1 MGDPGCPSG
10 TSSAPENISSSM
22 HCGTL
27 PGAPGSPTSPIRF
40 GCDSR
45 TGRDRELEVDIFDP
59 ASLALVQQCD
69 IPHVVRSANNGA
81 YSAYGY

>member
-1 MGDPGCPSG
+1 M
-10 TSSAPENISSSM
+10 
-22 HCGTL
+22 
-27 PGAPGSPTSPIRF
+27 
-40 GCDSR
+40 
-45 TGRDRELEVDIFDP
+45 DIFDP